1 MLRNKLLAIA
11 TAGLVLFSGAA
22 GATERTFEFTGTV
35 DYSTDARMPVGAKV
49 TGRFSYD
56 DATPADYS
64 HSFAASYSPDSFL
77 SASVSGHTVTSD
89 RLNVY
94 VQDFVG
100 DEGTDVVDVTG
111 HGGMMIDSQLYTD
124 GYFGFRLHGDSN
136 ANTSVAL
143 PSSLDL
149 TRYNRERYGNVFDG
163 NGNMLANYSID
174 SIKSV
179 GAPVCFK
186 KNGKPFKKCPKP
198 RG

>member
-1 MLRNKLLAIA
+1 MLRHTMLSVLAA
-11 TAGLVLFSGAA
+11 LMFAGTA

-35 DYSTDARMPVGAKV
+35 DYSIDARMPVGAKV

-56 DATPADYS
+56 DATVPDYT
-64 HSFAASYSPDSFL
+64 HSFAASYTPDSFV
-77 SASVSGHTVTSD
+77 SQAISGHQITSNG
-89 RLNVY
+89 LNVY
-94 VQDFVG
+94 IQDFVG
-100 DEGTDVVDVTG
+100 DEGTDVVDINGT
-111 HGGMMIDSQLYTD
+111 GGMMIDDQVYAD

-143 PSSLDL
+143 PSSIDI

-174 SIKSV
+174 SIRSV
-179 GAPVCFK
+179 AGPVCFK